1 MLPLHQY
8 PKRCHSGLLFPDS
21 GLMFNLEFLSS
32 SSALPKITVI
42 PIFLSLSCL
51 FDPVQFI
58 SCVPPKRSF
67 VDSAPVEYWK
77 KKKKCLE
84 NLSPGNISHYL
95 YITPENISY
104 KLHPLTPW
112 KSFPPP
118 TPSWNFITAFSSP
131 GIFLAHIH
139 LNEFSLSPNSL
150 KLFPTWENF
159 RNFSR
164 QQNPLVFFSAPTPVF
179 LLFPI
184 CPADFSHTQIKLHIY
199 LLHQYL
205 REYFSQQL

>member
-1 MLPLHQY
+1 MSFRLVISWFWSNVQSRIFKQQFGPTQDNCHPHFFVSLLSIWSRAIY
-8 PKRCHSGLLFPDS
+8 FLRSPKKVFCG
-21 GLMFNLEFLSS
+21 
-32 SSALPKITVI
+32 
-42 PIFLSLSCL
+42 SCSRGIL
-51 FDPVQFI
+51 
-58 SCVPPKRSF
+58 K
-67 VDSAPVEYWK
+67 K

-84 NLSPGNISHYL
+84 NLPPGNISHYL
-95 YITPENISY
+95 HITPENISY